1 MHEPFCL
8 AYLKG
13 KCIDQRDRK
22 ESTLAILCV
31 EALKEEKR
39 DCEEVHSR
47 NFVYPLL
54 NIIED
59 KVPMGVATSLVVN
72 HVNSGVLY
80 LFELCLCLC
89 VWLSNISRK
98 YLKHLKGLDYS

>member
-1 MHEPFCL
+1 M
-8 AYLKG
+8 
-13 KCIDQRDRK
+13 R
-22 ESTLAILCV
+22 
-31 EALKEEKR
+31 
-39 DCEEVHSR
+39 SR

-59 KVPMGVATSLVVN
+59 KVLVDVATSLVVN
-72 HVNSGVLY
+72 HVNIGVLS

-89 VWLSNISRK
+89 VWLSNRSGK